1 MAVKRT
7 SISLQPKLEKKA
19 DEITTDLLVKHK
31 TKAGMATLLSGLLE
45 MYDEKKHGAELRIA
59 LAELKKR
66 DVRTTRH
73 QNKIPADE
81 ILEAA
86 VKPKKKA
93 ASKPQKKKP
102 DTKAAMVRL
111 LKGRK

>member
-45 MYDEKKHGAELRIA
+45 MYDERKHGAELRKA

-81 ILEAA
+81 ILDSA

-93 ASKPQKKKP
+93 AGKPKKKKP
-102 DTKAAMVRL
+102 DTKAL
-111 LKGRK
+111 LKSFVKR

>member
-45 MYDEKKHGAELRIA
+45 MYDERKHGAELRKA

-81 ILEAA
+81 ILESAG
-86 VKPKKKA
+86 KPKKKA
-93 ASKPQKKKP
+93 AGKPKKKKP
-102 DTKAAMVRL
+102 DTKAAMARFVQ
-111 LKGRK
+111 GRK